1 MVFQVAWCSLSIVLL
16 WLDDIICTESC
27 KLVNRVWSPTYRGQH
42 TGARIK
48 RSSSS
53 TTTSYSTGTP
63 GLPMERRFWSEDARR
78 SDWAWESLVTS
89 LVSFHQTS
97 HLNFKAQRCNTN
109 EGIPWTRKR
118 FISSD
123 NLIKINA
130 NHSSNKYNSAIYMP
144 IYPIYVTKSSMP
156 RWESIKTSLVTIIL
170 GDNMNLTVVFI
181 SCIFASSPS
190 LPRQHG

>member
-1 MVFQVAWCSLSIVLL
+1 MSRFLQMWTTQYVVNHRDSLHRKTINF
-16 WLDDIICTESC
+16 IICIKWNYFLLTEAGPLATGSRGIPPRPRHHTAQVPPVFLWREDSGL
-27 KLVNRVWSPTYRGQH
+27 KMQEDLTGLERV
-42 TGARIK
+42 
-48 RSSSS
+48 
-53 TTTSYSTGTP
+53 
-63 GLPMERRFWSEDARR
+63 
-78 SDWAWESLVTS
+78 LVTS

-130 NHSSNKYNSAIYMP
+130 NHPSNKYNSAIYMP

-156 RWESIKTSLVTIIL
+156 RWESIKKTCLVTINQYFL
-170 GDNMNLTVVFI
+170 GG
-181 SCIFASSPS
+181 S
-190 LPRQHG
+190 LC